1 MLPTVASDLR
11 FPCRSSWCVVRGLGL
26 VVLWLALLAGFVAQT
41 TMASTTPLGHD
52 TKTAAESPAEP
63 ASAS

>member
-1 MLPTVASDLR
+1 MPPTAASNLS
-11 FPCRSSWCVVRGLGL
+11 FPCRSSWCAVRGLGL

-41 TMASTTPLGHD
+41 TMASTAPLGHA
-52 TKTAAESPAEP
+52 TRTAAESPAEP